1 MSDSKAGT
9 NRGNIIASVAV
20 ATAVLVVVLASGEG
34 SQSPKPNE
42 PPPTTYGPS
51 PNLPSPKA
59 GDPPGINFSTVIG
72 WKAGETPTA
81 PAGFSVTLF
90 AGGLD
95 NPRWLS
101 VLPNGDVLVAESR
114 TEKVGGE
121 IPPPL
126 LDGFRAAGLL
136 GKSANRIT
144 LLRDAD
150 RNGQAEI
157 RETFAEN
164 RNLPFGMWLRGD
176 QLYIATTDAVTRF
189 RYRAGERRI
198 AGTGEKILDLPAGGY
213 NNHWTRNIVGNADG
227 SKIYVSVGSQT
238 NVDEEKLD
246 VNEPRR
252 AAILEANPDG
262 SGMRVFA
269 TGLRNPNGMDWA
281 PGTTTL
287 WTVVNERDLLG
298 DDLVPDYLTSVRD
311 GAFYGWPYSY
321 YGQHEDP
328 RHKGARPDM
337 VAKAI
342 APDYALGPHTAS
354 LGLHFY
360 RGGAFPEAW
369 RGAFIGQ
376 HGSWN
381 RSSFSGYK
389 VIHVPFLNGRPSGP
403 PQDFLTGFIASPTTV
418 RGRPV
423 GVTELSDGSL
433 LVADDA
439 GNSVWRVRRI
449 S

>member
-1 MSDSKAGT
+1 MTFATVALGFPLLLAVGAGP
-9 NRGNIIASVAV
+9 
-20 ATAVLVVVLASGEG
+20 
-34 SQSPKPNE
+34 QSTD
-42 PPPTTYGPS
+42 PPATTYGSS
-51 PNLPSPKA
+51 PKLPPPAKA
-59 GDPPGINFSTVIG
+59 GDPPGINFATVTG
-72 WKAGETPTA
+72 WKPNERPQA
-81 PAGFSVTLF
+81 PSGFVVNLF

-95 NPRWLS
+95 NPRWLH

-126 LDGFRAAGLL
+126 LEGLKRAGLL

-144 LLRDAD
+144 LLRDVD
-150 RNGQAEI
+150 RDGRAEV
-157 RETFAEN
+157 RETFASDL
-164 RNLPFGMWLRGD
+164 NLPFGMWLSGD
-176 QLYIATTDAVTRF
+176 QLYVANTDAVVRF
-189 RYRAGERRI
+189 RYRAGDQRVS
-198 AGTGEKILDLPAGGY
+198 GPGEKILDLPAGGY

-227 SKIYVSVGSQT
+227 SKIYVTVGSQT

-246 VNEPRR
+246 VKEPRR
-252 AAILEANPDG
+252 AAILEVNPDG
-262 SGMRVFA
+262 SGMRIFA
-269 TGLRNPNGMDWA
+269 SGLRNPNGMDWA

-298 DDLVPDYLTSVRD
+298 DDLVPDYLTSVRS

-328 RHKGARPDM
+328 RHKGERPDL
-337 VAKAI
+337 VAKAV

-360 RGGAFPEAW
+360 RGNAFPEAF

-389 VIHVPFLNGRPSGP
+389 VIHVAFRNGRPSGL
-403 PQDFLTGFIASPTTV
+403 PQDFLTGFMASPTSV

-423 GVTELSDGSL
+423 GVTEWSDGSL

-439 GNSVWRVRRI
+439 GNSIWRVAK
-449 S
+449 SK